1 MSVPGVDMSPV
12 FLFRTLTAQ
21 IDRDIPQCASL
32 LSMVIFN
39 A

>member
-1 MSVPGVDMSPV
+1 MSVPDVDMSPV

-21 IDRDIPQCASL
+21 IDRDIPRTASL
-32 LSMVIFN
+32 LSMVIFT